1 MINKLRS
8 ARSYGPSLT
17 ASWKDGIP
25 AAVMISVTDFYLI
38 PLGLLIGAKVHE
50 IGLLVALPQLLGAAA
65 QLAAVKAVDAMGS
78 RRRFLV
84 WGCVIQA
91 LLLLPV
97 AFLPY
102 MAPGHRVW
110 LFIALIMLFRV
121 MSSLI
126 ATVWGSQ
133 MSDYLIPEERGK
145 YLGWRNR
152 IAGISG
158 VTGLILGGL
167 LLQGFRAAGAPELGF
182 CLLLLTTAVCRL
194 LSAFWMS
201 KLQEIRQERRAAD
214 DFSFPQFISRFR
226 ESNFVRFA
234 LYVSGITFAAH
245 MTAPYVGVHLIDNLQ
260 FNYAQYMAVFVTS
273 QAAQFISFP
282 IWGRHADIV
291 GNARVLK
298 TTSLL
303 LPLIPIYW
311 IFVTDLRILLI
322 FELLGGFVWGGF
334 NLCSANYIFD
344 AVTPEKRVR
353 CLAYFSLLNGTAL
366 FLGAMTGG
374 FLAER
379 VPQWFLFRISTLF
392 LLGSGMRFAMHF
404 ILSRG
409 FKEVRSGAREVSS
422 KDLFFSVAGIR
433 PITDKTSN

>member
-8 ARSYGPSLT
+8 ARSYGSSLT
-17 ASWKDGIP
+17 ASWKEGIP

-84 WGCVIQA
+84 WGCVVQA
-91 LLLLPV
+91 LLLIPV

-102 MAPGHRVW
+102 MASGYRVW

-121 MSSLI
+121 MGSLI

-133 MSDYLIPEERGK
+133 MSDYLVPEERGK

-158 VTGLILGGL
+158 VAGLILGGL
-167 LLQGFRAAGAPELGF
+167 LLQGFRSRAPELGF
-182 CLLLLTTAVCRL
+182 CLLFCVTAGCRL

-201 KLQEIRQERRAAD
+201 RLQEIRQERRAAD
-214 DFSFPQFISRFR
+214 DFSFPQFILRFR

-245 MTAPYVGVHLIDNLQ
+245 MTAPYVGVHLLDNLH

-311 IFVTDLRILLI
+311 MFVTDLRILLI
-322 FELLGGFVWGGF
+322 FELFGGFVWGGF

-374 FLAER
+374 YLAEH
-379 VPQWFLFRISTLF
+379 VPHWFMFRISTLF
-392 LLGSGMRFAMHF
+392 LLGSVMRFAMHF

-409 FKEVRSGAREVSS
+409 FKEVRSSARDVSS
-422 KDLFFSVAGIR
+422 RDLFFSVAGIR
-433 PITDKTSN
+433 PITDKTSD

>member
-17 ASWKDGIP
+17 ASWKEGIP

-392 LLGSGMRFAMHF
+392 LLGSAMRFAMHF

-409 FKEVRSGAREVSS
+409 FKEVRSSAREVSS